1 MSVLVILISGRVIHC
16 HLFIFP
22 SAWIPESELFP
33 YVEFC
38 NKFKKPSIRK
48 GFAEAIREAEE
59 ILSKTQRA
67 MIKKMDVID
76 HQVITPV
83 YVKS

>member
-1 MSVLVILISGRVIHC
+1 M
-16 HLFIFP
+16 FIFF

-48 GFAEAIREAEE
+48 GFMEAIREAEE
-59 ILSKTQRA
+59 VLSKMQKT
-67 MIKKMDVID
+67 MIKKMNAVD
-76 HQVITPV
+76 HQVMRTFC
-83 YVKS
+83 VKC